1 MTGIGIFA
9 SPTIGCH
16 SSAGVM
22 AGVNGIHRQTNP
34 APKEHSRAIM
44 IVLGSDQIED
54 LTGQNSPAPIFRIQI
69 LKPLRPLGQ
78 RLDRRKLK
86 RLEHARIHLA
96 LYL

>member
-9 SPTIGCH
+9 PPARECH
-16 SSAGVM
+16 SSAGVV

-34 APKEHSRAIM
+34 APQEHSRALM

-54 LTGQNSPAPIFRIQI
+54 RTGQNPSAPILRIQL
-69 LKPLRPLGQ
+69 LKPLRSLGQ

-96 LYL
+96 LDL